1 MVGNIRTAI
10 NTDSLVSK
18 PPKEAAVSSGKSKS
32 GSVDNINNLASK
44 YDVPPH

>member
-1 MVGNIRTAI
+1 MGNIRTAI

-18 PPKEAAVSSGKSKS
+18 PKEHVSGGGKSKS

-44 YDVPPH
+44 